1 MITYDLTDTE
11 LPLYECLYMHMKE
24 DICGGKFEA
33 GEKMP
38 SKRTFARNLGVS
50 TITVENAYEQ
60 LIGEGYLYAVPK
72 RGYYV
77 ADISGIKKVG
87 VPQRV
92 SLNIVKPK
100 EKEDVVFDFSTA
112 KTERAN
118 FPFSIWAKLMRE
130 TISQKEKELLTV
142 SPCEGVQELREAI
155 ASHLSS
161 FRGMVVDPDQIIVG
175 AGTEYL
181 YGLLIK
187 LLGNDKIYCIEN
199 PGYKK
204 LKKIYESYDVVC
216 KYANMDKDG
225 ILVED
230 LRKTDSQIVHISP
243 NHHFPTGITMPVS
256 RRYELLAWA
265 NEKENRYILE
275 DDYDSEFRLNGKPI
289 PSLQS
294 IDACEK
300 VIYMNT
306 FSKSLTSTIRIS
318 YMVLPQHL
326 ANRFYEKLS
335 FYSNTVSTFEQYT
348 LAAFIRQGYFEKH
361 INRMR
366 LHYVKKRAKILAVIR
381 SYFKEE
387 ECQIL
392 ENESGLH
399 FLLQFQT
406 KLGDQEMEAAFQ
418 KKKIRMVALT
428 DYYIDD
434 KVRNKHQFLL
444 NYSNMDMEGLEDAL
458 GEIRQILQGNEM
470 MH

>member
-1 MITYDLTDTE
+1 MITYDLTATK
-11 LPLYECLYMHMKE
+11 LPLYECLYVYMKE
-24 DICGGKFEA
+24 DICAGRFEA

-60 LIGEGYLYAVPK
+60 LIGEGYLYAIPK
-72 RGYYV
+72 KGYYV

-87 VPQRV
+87 VPQKV
-92 SLNIVKPK
+92 SFNIVKPK
-100 EKEDVVFDFSTA
+100 VRPEVKFDFSTA
-112 KTERAN
+112 KTEQEN

-142 SPCEGVQELREAI
+142 SPCEGVEELREAI
-155 ASHLSS
+155 AKHLSS

-187 LLGNDKIYCIEN
+187 LLGNDKVYCIEN

-204 LKKIYESYDVVC
+204 LKKIYESYDITC
-216 KYANMDKDG
+216 QYANMDEAG

-230 LRKTDSQIVHISP
+230 LRRTNSQIVHISP

-265 NEKENRYILE
+265 NEKESRYILE
-275 DDYDSEFRLNGKPI
+275 DDYDSEFRLNGRPI

-318 YMVLPQHL
+318 YMVLPPHL

-348 LAAFIRQGYFEKH
+348 LAAFIKQGYFEKH

-366 LHYVKKRAKILAVIR
+366 LQYAKKRAGILEIIR
-381 SYFKEE
+381 AYFDET
-387 ECQIL
+387 ECGIL

-399 FLLQFQT
+399 FLLQFET
-406 KLGDQEMEAAFQ
+406 ELTDQQLEAAFEQ
-418 KKKIRMVALT
+418 AGIRMVALT
-428 DYYIDD
+428 DYYMDEL
-434 KVRNKHQFLL
+434 VRNKHQFLL
-444 NYSNMDMEGLEDAL
+444 NYSNMDMEGFEDAV
-458 GEIRQILQGNEM
+458 ITIKQILKQQEG
-470 MH
+470 